1 MKYLLLIAKAIVLSV
16 AIAVAFGL
24 FLHEFTE
31 MYNNDIHLF
40 MVIAGI
46 ISFIISFLGIE
57 IIISTAIG
65 AVRDIKEKIESN
77 LEDKHKKIYALV
89 EEEYDNG
96 EEIDKELWS
105 QAFVNA
111 KGYEKLRKVEY
122 MKLRAKELKKLQQ
135 KIEGMLTDKKI
146 L

>member
-46 ISFIISFLGIE
+46 ISFIISFLLDVQVFDIEKVKSGI
-57 IIISTAIG
+57 
-65 AVRDIKEKIESN
+65 
-77 LEDKHKKIYALV
+77 
-89 EEEYDNG
+89 
-96 EEIDKELWS
+96 
-105 QAFVNA
+105 
-111 KGYEKLRKVEY
+111 LR
-122 MKLRAKELKKLQQ
+122 LL
-135 KIEGMLTDKKI
+135 
-146 L
+146 